1 MSRYLGSTVWE
12 MALITQILQLQ
23 KLFKQK
29 RLGDIESA
37 RKYLFLEE
45 FKQKQKI
52 MY

>member
-12 MALITQILQLQ
+12 MAYNNTDFAAKAIQA
-23 KLFKQK
+23 KEV
-29 RLGDIESA
+29 GDIESA

-52 MY
+52 MF